1 MSFQYPL
8 WIDEDAVVGKEEEVI
23 VSTPAPTSKK
33 GSKPKSNGMK
43 NFILLSNSC
52 LC

>member
-1 MSFQYPL
+1 M
-8 WIDEDAVVGKEEEVI
+8 VGKEEEVI
-23 VSTPAPTSKK
+23 VSTPTPANKK
-33 GSKPKSNGMK
+33 GAEPKSNGMK